1 MEKRLFTSEC
11 VTNGH
16 PDKVADSI
24 SDAILDACLAQDPH
38 SRVACETMVT
48 TDFCIICGEITTK
61 ATVDYAAVAREA
73 IRKIGYVYPG
83 DGFDADTVEIQ
94 CRIHTQSADIA
105 LGTNDEVGGAGDQGM
120 MFGGAC
126 TQTPELMPLPAALSR
141 ALCSRLTQ
149 CVHETDLLRPDGKTQ
164 VTVEF
169 DEQGNVV
176 GIDTVV
182 VSVMHSA
189 DFAIEALRK
198 YVRENVIAPVLERY
212 GFHIENV
219 AHIHINPTGNFV
231 IGGPNGDTGLTGRK
245 IIVDTYGGYFSHG
258 GGAFSGKDPT
268 KVDRSAAYMAR
279 YMAKNLVAA
288 GLATKVQVQLA
299 YAIGV
304 AQPVSLRV
312 DSYGTGKI
320 SDEKMTEL
328 LRETCDMTPAG
339 IIRKLDLRRPIYADT
354 AAHGHFGIES
364 RPWEQTDTGGQAA
377 PAFRNLKKT
386 AGKGKS
392 PSLYFSGSTAQMP
405 KCSKHLYRVMTG
417 SRKLISFQY
426 PPRGIY
432 SKFHRLPPVRRVFL
446 HLFPR
451 WSSSTL
457 WWSYYS

>member
-24 SDAILDACLAQDPH
+24 SDAILDACLQQDPD

-48 TDFCIICGEITTK
+48 TNFCLICGEITTK
-61 ATVDYAAVAREA
+61 AVVDYAAVAREA
-73 IRKIGYVYPG
+73 IRAIGYVYPG

-126 TQTPELMPLPAALSR
+126 TQTPELMPLPVALSR
-141 ALCSRLTQ
+141 ALSNRLTE
-149 CVHETDLLRPDGKTQ
+149 CVRSNDLLRPDGKTQ
-164 VTVEF
+164 VSVEY

-182 VSVMHSA
+182 VSIMHSA
-189 DFAIEALRK
+189 DFEISQLRK
-198 YVRENVIAPVLERY
+198 YVKEGVIAPVLAKY
-212 GFHIENV
+212 GFDIEQV
-219 AHIHINPTGNFV
+219 AHIFINPTGNFV

-268 KVDRSAAYMAR
+268 KVDRSGAYMAR

-288 GLATKVQVQLA
+288 GLATQVQVQVA

-312 DSYGTGKI
+312 DSYGTGVI

-328 LRETCDMTPAG
+328 LRKTCDLTPAG
-339 IIRKLDLRRPIYADT
+339 IIRRLELRRPIYAPT
-354 AAHGHFGIES
+354 AAQGHFGVAD
-364 RPWEQTDTGGQAA
+364 RPWEQTDLA
-377 PAFRNLKKT
+377 PILKEL
-386 AGKGKS
+386 AGK
-392 PSLYFSGSTAQMP
+392 
-405 KCSKHLYRVMTG
+405 
-417 SRKLISFQY
+417 
-426 PPRGIY
+426 
-432 SKFHRLPPVRRVFL
+432 
-446 HLFPR
+446 
-451 WSSSTL
+451 
-457 WWSYYS
+457 

>member
-1 MEKRLFTSEC
+1 MEKNLFTSEC

-24 SDAILDACLAQDPH
+24 SDAILDACLAQDPN

-48 TDFCIICGEITTK
+48 TNFCLICGEITTTAK
-61 ATVDYAAVAREA
+61 VDYPAVAREA
-73 IRKIGYVYPG
+73 IRNIGYVYPN

-105 LGTNDEVGGAGDQGM
+105 MGTNDEVGGAGDQGM

-126 TQTPELMPLPAALSR
+126 TQTPELMPLPVALARALSN
-141 ALCSRLTQ
+141 RLTE
-149 CVHETDLLRPDGKTQ
+149 CIRSNDLLRADGKTQ
-164 VTVEF
+164 VSVEY
-169 DEQGNVV
+169 DEKGEVV

-189 DFAIEALRK
+189 DFEMSELRR
-198 YVRENVIAPVLERY
+198 YIREGVIAPVLSEY
-212 GFHIENV
+212 GFDIDSV

-268 KVDRSAAYMAR
+268 KVDRSGAYMAR

-304 AQPVSLRV
+304 AEPVSVRV

-320 SDEKMTEL
+320 SDREMTAL
-328 LRETCDMTPAG
+328 LRKTCDLTPAG
-339 IIRKLDLRRPIYADT
+339 IIRKLDLRRPIYAPT
-354 AAHGHFGIES
+354 AAEGHFGIAD
-364 RPWEQTDTGGQAA
+364 RPWEQLDLA
-377 PAFRNLKKT
+377 PVLKD
-386 AGKGKS
+386 
-392 PSLYFSGSTAQMP
+392 L
-405 KCSKHLYRVMTG
+405 VN
-417 SRKLISFQY
+417 I
-426 PPRGIY
+426 
-432 SKFHRLPPVRRVFL
+432 
-446 HLFPR
+446 
-451 WSSSTL
+451 
-457 WWSYYS
+457 

>member
-24 SDAILDACLAQDPH
+24 SDAILDACLAQDPS

-48 TDFCIICGEITTK
+48 TDFCLICGEITTK
-61 ATVDYAAVAREA
+61 AQVDYKAVAREA
-73 IRKIGYVYPG
+73 IRHIGYVYAG

-126 TQTPELMPLPAALSR
+126 NQTPELMPLPIALSR
-141 ALCSRLTQ
+141 ALANRLTA
-149 CVHETDLLRPDGKTQ
+149 CVRSNDLLRADGKTQ
-164 VTVEF
+164 VSVEY
-169 DEQGNVV
+169 DEDGKVIGV
-176 GIDTVV
+176 DTVV

-189 DFAIEALRK
+189 DFEIEELRK
-198 YVRENVIAPVLERY
+198 YIRQGVIAPVLANY
-212 GFHIENV
+212 GFDIADV

-268 KVDRSAAYMAR
+268 KVDRSGAYMAR

-288 GLATKVQVQLA
+288 GLADQVQVQLA

-304 AQPVSLRV
+304 AEPVSVRV
-312 DSYGTGKI
+312 ETYGTGKI
-320 SDEKMTEL
+320 ADEKMTEL
-328 LRETCDMTPAG
+328 LRATCDLTPGG
-339 IIRKLDLRRPIYADT
+339 IIRKLDLRRPIYAPT
-354 AAHGHFGIES
+354 AEFGHFGIED
-364 RPWEQTDTGGQAA
+364 RPWEQTDIAE
-377 PAFRNLKKT
+377 
-386 AGKGKS
+386 
-392 PSLYFSGSTAQMP
+392 
-405 KCSKHLYRVMTG
+405 
-417 SRKLISFQY
+417 KLRELAEI
-426 PPRGIY
+426 
-432 SKFHRLPPVRRVFL
+432 
-446 HLFPR
+446 
-451 WSSSTL
+451 
-457 WWSYYS
+457 

>member
-48 TDFCIICGEITTK
+48 TNFCIICGEITTK

-182 VSVMHSA
+182 VSIMHSA

-354 AAHGHFGIES
+354 AAHGHFGIEG
-364 RPWEQTDTGGQAA
+364 RPWEQTDLADKL
-377 PAFRNLKKT
+377 REL
-386 AGKGKS
+386 AG
-392 PSLYFSGSTAQMP
+392 
-405 KCSKHLYRVMTG
+405 
-417 SRKLISFQY
+417 I
-426 PPRGIY
+426 
-432 SKFHRLPPVRRVFL
+432 
-446 HLFPR
+446 
-451 WSSSTL
+451 
-457 WWSYYS
+457 

>member
-24 SDAILDACLAQDPH
+24 SDAILDACLAQDPG

-48 TDFCIICGEITTK
+48 TNFCIICGEITTK
-61 ATVDYAAVAREA
+61 AQVDYAQVARDT
-73 IRKIGYVYPG
+73 IRRIGYVYPG
-83 DGFDADTVEIQ
+83 DGFDADSVQVE

-141 ALCSRLTQ
+141 ALSNRLTQ
-149 CVHETDLLRPDGKTQ
+149 CVRSNDLLRPDGKTQ

-169 DEQGNVV
+169 DEKGSVV
-176 GIDTVV
+176 GIDTAV
-182 VSVMHSA
+182 VSVMHSP
-189 DFAIEALRK
+189 DFEISELRR
-198 YVRENVIAPVLERY
+198 YIREGVIAPVLRDY
-212 GFHIENV
+212 GFDIGDV
-219 AHIHINPTGNFV
+219 AHIFINPTGNFV

-268 KVDRSAAYMAR
+268 KVDRSSAYMAR
-279 YMAKNLVAA
+279 YLAKNLVAA
-288 GLATKVQVQLA
+288 GLAAQVQVQLA

-312 DSYGTGKI
+312 DSYGTGRI

-328 LRETCDMTPAG
+328 LRQTCDLTPAG
-339 IIRKLDLRRPIYADT
+339 IIRKLDLRRPIYAST
-354 AAHGHFGIES
+354 AAIGHFGVEG
-364 RPWEQTDTGGQAA
+364 RPWEQTDLA
-377 PAFRNLKKT
+377 P
-386 AGKGKS
+386 
-392 PSLYFSGSTAQMP
+392 
-405 KCSKHLYRVMTG
+405 
-417 SRKLISFQY
+417 KLRELARI
-426 PPRGIY
+426 
-432 SKFHRLPPVRRVFL
+432 
-446 HLFPR
+446 
-451 WSSSTL
+451 
-457 WWSYYS
+457 

>member
-24 SDAILDACLAQDPH
+24 SDAILDACLQQDPG

-48 TDFCIICGEITTK
+48 TNFCLICGEITTK
-61 ATVDYAAVAREA
+61 AVVDYPAVAREA

-83 DGFDADTVEIQ
+83 DNFDADTVEIQ

-126 TQTPELMPLPAALSR
+126 TQTPELMPLPVALSR
-141 ALCSRLTQ
+141 ALSNRLTE
-149 CVHETDLLRPDGKTQ
+149 CVHSNDLLRPDGKTQ
-164 VTVEF
+164 VSVEF
-169 DEQGNVV
+169 DEAGNVV

-182 VSVMHSA
+182 VSIMHSA
-189 DFAIEALRK
+189 EFEIEQLRK
-198 YVRENVIAPVLERY
+198 YVREGVIAPVLKNY
-212 GFHIENV
+212 GFDIADV

-288 GLATKVQVQLA
+288 GLATQVQVQLA

-304 AQPVSLRV
+304 AEPVSVRV
-312 DSYGTGKI
+312 DSYGTGVV

-328 LRETCDMTPAG
+328 LRSVCDLTPAG
-339 IIRKLDLRRPIYADT
+339 IIRKLDLRRPIYAPT
-354 AAHGHFGIES
+354 AAVGHFGVEG
-364 RPWEQTDTGGQAA
+364 RPWEQTDIAGK
-377 PAFRNLKKT
+377 LKKL
-386 AGKGKS
+386 AG
-392 PSLYFSGSTAQMP
+392 
-405 KCSKHLYRVMTG
+405 
-417 SRKLISFQY
+417 I
-426 PPRGIY
+426 
-432 SKFHRLPPVRRVFL
+432 
-446 HLFPR
+446 
-451 WSSSTL
+451 
-457 WWSYYS
+457 

>member
-24 SDAILDACLAQDPH
+24 SDAILDACLAQDPG

-48 TDFCIICGEITTK
+48 TDFCLICGEITTK
-61 ATVDYAAVAREA
+61 AQVDYAAVAREA
-73 IRKIGYVYPG
+73 IRQIGYVYPG

-126 TQTPELMPLPAALSR
+126 TQTPELMPLPIALAR
-141 ALCSRLTQ
+141 ALCNRLTE
-149 CVHETDLLRPDGKTQ
+149 CIRSNDLLRADGKTQ
-164 VTVEF
+164 VSVEY
-169 DEQGNVV
+169 DENGKVV

-189 DFAIEALRK
+189 DFTIEELRK
-198 YVRENVIAPVLERY
+198 YIKAGVIAPVLENY
-212 GFHIENV
+212 GFSVDNV
-219 AHIHINPTGNFV
+219 PNIHINPTGNFV

-268 KVDRSAAYMAR
+268 KVDRSAAYIAR

-288 GLATKVQVQLA
+288 GLASQVQVQLA

-304 AQPVSLRV
+304 AEPVSVRV
-312 DSYGTGKI
+312 DSYGTGVI
-320 SDEKMTEL
+320 SDEKMTQL
-328 LRETCDMTPAG
+328 LRATVDLTPGG
-339 IIRKLDLRRPIYADT
+339 IIRKLQLRRPIYAPT
-354 AAHGHFGIES
+354 AAMGHFGVEG
-364 RPWEQTDTGGQAA
+364 RPWEETDIAEKL
-377 PAFRNLKKT
+377 REL
-386 AGKGKS
+386 AG
-392 PSLYFSGSTAQMP
+392 
-405 KCSKHLYRVMTG
+405 
-417 SRKLISFQY
+417 I
-426 PPRGIY
+426 
-432 SKFHRLPPVRRVFL
+432 
-446 HLFPR
+446 
-451 WSSSTL
+451 
-457 WWSYYS
+457 

>member
-24 SDAILDACLAQDPH
+24 SDAILDACLAQDPQ

-48 TDFCIICGEITTK
+48 TDFCMICGEITTR
-61 ATVDYAAVAREA
+61 AVVDYASVAREA
-73 IRKIGYVYPG
+73 IRDIGYTYKG

-105 LGTNDEVGGAGDQGM
+105 LGTNEEVGGAGDQGM

-141 ALCSRLTQ
+141 ALCNRLTA
-149 CVHETDLLRPDGKTQ
+149 CVKENDLLRPDGKTQ
-164 VTVEF
+164 VSVEF
-169 DEQGNVV
+169 DDQGNVV

-182 VSVMHSA
+182 VSIMHSA
-189 DFAIEALRK
+189 AFPMEELRA
-198 YVRENVIAPVLERY
+198 YIRQQVIAPVLERY
-212 GFHIENV
+212 GFDIAKVCHV
-219 AHIHINPTGNFV
+219 FINPTGNFV

-288 GLATKVQVQLA
+288 GLASQVQVQLA

-304 AQPVSLRV
+304 AEPVSIRV
-312 DSYGTGKI
+312 DSYGTGKV
-320 SDEKMTEL
+320 SDEKMVEL
-328 LRETCDMTPAG
+328 LRKTCDMTPGG
-339 IIRKLDLRRPIYADT
+339 IIRKLDLRKPVYAST
-354 AAHGHFGIES
+354 AAKGHFGVEGKT
-364 RPWEQTDTGGQAA
+364 WEQTDLAET
-377 PAFRNLKKT
+377 L
-386 AGKGKS
+386 
-392 PSLYFSGSTAQMP
+392 
-405 KCSKHLYRVMTG
+405 
-417 SRKLISFQY
+417 RKLS
-426 PPRGIY
+426 GI
-432 SKFHRLPPVRRVFL
+432 
-446 HLFPR
+446 
-451 WSSSTL
+451 
-457 WWSYYS
+457 

>member
-24 SDAILDACLAQDPH
+24 SDAILDACLAQDPG

-48 TDFCIICGEITTK
+48 TDFCLICGEITTK
-61 ATVDYAAVAREA
+61 AQVDYAAVAREA
-73 IRKIGYVYPG
+73 IRHIGYVYPG

-126 TQTPELMPLPAALSR
+126 IQTPELMPLPVALAR
-141 ALCSRLTQ
+141 ALCNRLTE
-149 CVHETDLLRPDGKTQ
+149 CIHSNDLLRADGKTQ
-164 VTVEF
+164 VSVEYAE
-169 DEQGNVV
+169 DGSVI

-189 DFAIEALRK
+189 DFEIEELRK
-198 YVRENVIAPVLERY
+198 YIRQGVIAPVLEGY
-212 GFHIENV
+212 GFAIDNV
-219 AHIHINPTGNFV
+219 PNIHINPTGNFV

-268 KVDRSAAYMAR
+268 KVDRSGAYMAR

-288 GLATKVQVQLA
+288 GLATQVQVQLA

-304 AQPVSLRV
+304 AEPVSVRV
-312 DSYGTGKI
+312 DSYGTGVI
-320 SDEKMTEL
+320 ADEQMTAL
-328 LRETCDMTPAG
+328 LRKTCDLTPGG
-339 IIRKLDLRRPIYADT
+339 IIRKLELRRPIYAPT
-354 AAHGHFGIES
+354 AEYGHFGVAD
-364 RPWEQTDTGGQAA
+364 RPWEQTDLAA
-377 PAFRNLKKT
+377 ELKKL
-386 AGKGKS
+386 AG
-392 PSLYFSGSTAQMP
+392 
-405 KCSKHLYRVMTG
+405 
-417 SRKLISFQY
+417 I
-426 PPRGIY
+426 
-432 SKFHRLPPVRRVFL
+432 
-446 HLFPR
+446 
-451 WSSSTL
+451 
-457 WWSYYS
+457 